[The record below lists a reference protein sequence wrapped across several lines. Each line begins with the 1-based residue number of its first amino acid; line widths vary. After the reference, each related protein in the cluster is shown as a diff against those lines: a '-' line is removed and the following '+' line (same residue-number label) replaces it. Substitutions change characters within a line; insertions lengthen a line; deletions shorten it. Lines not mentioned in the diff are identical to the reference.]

1 MVSLLQRS
9 GLDKTESKMTMGRT
23 FLRSSCSQSHEKGF
37 LEYLWP
43 SPPSL
48 SQSSPSVLLDNSHC
62 QRGCTLWEATPNPC
76 GNWHRPSCGTGPGKG
91 VTAGVLLPKKELQ
104 SRNFSGKGMLRAGVS
119 HLGSWSLAAAVK
131 HHPSPDSFHLGISFP
146 SAPLPLQA
154 WGGQSR
160 EWGWTQ
166 NRARSREI
174 GHPQGSFIMETTPHT
189 EQRFSNRIWPSHPSF
204 ILPAGRSWDV
214 LWIMSRRRPAQMS

>member
-1 MVSLLQRS
+1 
-9 GLDKTESKMTMGRT
+9 MGRT

-62 QRGCTLWEATPNPC
+62 QRAAHC
-76 GNWHRPSCGTGPGKG
+76 GKQPPIPVETGTGHPVGQGLEKGLLLVCCSPKKSRKAGILAGKG
-91 VTAGVLLPKKELQ
+91 CLELE
-104 SRNFSGKGMLRAGVS
+104 S

-131 HHPSPDSFHLGISFP
+131 HHPSPDSFHPGISFP
-146 SAPLPLQA
+146 SAPLSLQA

-174 GHPQGSFIMETTPHT
+174 GHPQGSFVMETTPHM